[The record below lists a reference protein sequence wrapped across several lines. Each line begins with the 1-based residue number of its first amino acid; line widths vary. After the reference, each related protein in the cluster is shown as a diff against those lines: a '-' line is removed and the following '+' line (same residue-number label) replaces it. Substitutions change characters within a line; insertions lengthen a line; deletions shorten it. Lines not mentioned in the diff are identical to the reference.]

1 MSEFVTRI
9 QELVSSGDV
18 SVSVHGFRELAA
30 DGILLD
36 DVTGGVSAAIVVEE
50 YLEAFKGPSVLVL
63 QRDGDGRP
71 LHVLWGISK
80 GASGPATIITAYRPR
95 PDRWSDDFVRRRR

>member
-18 SVSVHGFRELAA
+18 SVAVHGFRELAA

-50 YLEAFKGPSVLVL
+50 YLEAFKGPSVSFFNATVMEGRYMSYGEFRKARAVR
-63 QRDGDGRP
+63 QRSSPPIAQGRIA
-71 LHVLWGISK
+71 GQMIS
-80 GASGPATIITAYRPR
+80 
-95 PDRWSDDFVRRRR
+95 

>member
-50 YLEAFKGPSVLVL
+50 YLVGSFSQSEGFMPGSIDRCLSVLPGA
-63 QRDGDGRP
+63 DPYNFAESGD
-71 LHVLWGISK
+71 
-80 GASGPATIITAYRPR
+80 
-95 PDRWSDDFVRRRR
+95 

>member
-1 MSEFVTRI
+1 MREFVTRI

-36 DVTGGVSAAIVVEE
+36 DVTGGVSAAVVVEE

-71 LHVLWGISK
+71 LHLWGISK